1 LKQKTTKIYNKYNN
15 KSINYMLV
23 TTDYF
28 HLINIL
34 KKMVIANQLTEK
46 QASELL
52 HKSGLIKLKDN
63 KWEEPSGAILT
74 IN

>member
-1 LKQKTTKIYNKYNN
+1 MKQKRTTIYNRYNN

-23 TTDYF
+23 TTDY
-28 HLINIL
+28 LRLLGIL
-34 KKMVIANQLTEK
+34 QKMVIANQLTEK

-52 HKSGLIKLKDN
+52 HKSGLIKLEEN
-63 KWEEPSGAILT
+63 KWKEPSGAILT

>member
-1 LKQKTTKIYNKYNN
+1 MKQNETKIYNRYNN
-15 KSINYMLV
+15 KSINYMLITV
-23 TTDYF
+23 DY
-28 HLINIL
+28 LRLVDIL

-52 HKSGLIKLKDN
+52 HKSGLIKLEEN
-63 KWEEPSGAILT
+63 KWKEPSGAILT

>member
-1 LKQKTTKIYNKYNN
+1 MKQIEGVIYNKYNN

-23 TTDYF
+23 TTDY
-28 HLINIL
+28 LRLLNIL
-34 KKMVIANQLTEK
+34 QKMVIANQLTEK

-52 HKSGLIKLKDN
+52 HKSGLIKLEDN
-63 KWEEPSGAILT
+63 KWEEPSGGILS

>member
-1 LKQKTTKIYNKYNN
+1 MKQKITKIYNRYNN

-23 TTDYF
+23 TTDY
-28 HLINIL
+28 LRLLGIL
-34 KKMVIANQLTEK
+34 QKMVIANQLTEK

-52 HKSGLIKLKDN
+52 HKSGLIKLEEN
-63 KWEEPSGAILT
+63 KWKEPSGAILT

>member
-1 LKQKTTKIYNKYNN
+1 MKQKTTKIYNKYNN

-23 TTDYF
+23 TTDY
-28 HLINIL
+28 LRLLNIL
-34 KKMVIANQLTEK
+34 QKMVIANQLTEK

>member
-1 LKQKTTKIYNKYNN
+1 MKQKTTKIYNKYNN

>member
-1 LKQKTTKIYNKYNN
+1 MKQLGTKIYNKYNN

-23 TTDYF
+23 TTDY
-28 HLINIL
+28 LRLLSIL
-34 KKMVIANQLTEK
+34 QKMVIANQLTEK

>member
-52 HKSGLIKLKDN
+52 HKSGLIKLKEN
-63 KWEEPSGAILT
+63 EWKEPSGAILT

>member
-1 LKQKTTKIYNKYNN
+1 
-15 KSINYMLV
+15 MLI
-23 TTDYF
+23 TTDYLR
-28 HLINIL
+28 LIDIS

-52 HKSGLIKLKDN
+52 HKSGLIKLEEN
-63 KWEEPSGAILT
+63 KWKEPSGAILT

>member
-1 LKQKTTKIYNKYNN
+1 MKQKTTKIYNKYNN

-52 HKSGLIKLKDN
+52 HKSGLIKLKEN
-63 KWEEPSGAILT
+63 KWKEPSGAILT

>member
-1 LKQKTTKIYNKYNN
+1 
-15 KSINYMLV
+15 
-23 TTDYF
+23 
-28 HLINIL
+28 
-34 KKMVIANQLTEK
+34 MVIANQLTEK
-46 QASELL
+46 EASELL